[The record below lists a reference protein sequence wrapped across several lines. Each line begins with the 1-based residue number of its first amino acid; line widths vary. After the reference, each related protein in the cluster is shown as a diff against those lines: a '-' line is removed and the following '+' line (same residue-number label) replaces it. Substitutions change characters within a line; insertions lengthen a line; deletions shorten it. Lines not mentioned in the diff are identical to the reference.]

1 MTKTTT
7 KTGPQKEPDPYPL
20 RRLVKPDFVH
30 VCMEN
35 QTFYRVPGVIPAA
48 DRLALIDALPK
59 RLSEAMKAPFVDV
72 VLLDAEGRLKTRF
85 DQRAQ
90 SIKAEVNEVAT
101 QARKLLIAMAR
112 MQPDALAIFE
122 AFGLEVAYYSRPP
135 SQAFAP
141 MQTEEAVAIRQ
152 KIGQTTDLTKTAFD
166 GSSGSG
172 ISKLWDV
179 VQDIETMTHVTAA
192 NIAPKRGKRP
202 GDSLSKA
209 ITCDAARQYKLMFST
224 FPPLTE
230 SGWFAVWLSDL
241 GGKLGPPFSAK
252 QAATALAHWRA
263 YQDPAGKVPG

>member
-1 MTKTTT
+1 MTKKTT
-7 KTGPQKEPDPYPL
+7 KTESESHPDPYAL
-20 RRLVKPDFVH
+20 QRMNKPDFVA

-35 QTFYRVPGVIPAA
+35 QTFYRVPGVIPVA

-59 RLSEAMKAPFVDV
+59 RLSAAMKAPFVDA
-72 VLLDAEGRLKTRF
+72 VLWEAEGLLKTRF
-85 DQRAQ
+85 DQHAQ
-90 SIKAEVNEVAT
+90 SIKAEVDKVKT
-101 QARKLLIAMAR
+101 QARKLLTAMKD

-141 MQTEEAVAIRQ
+141 RQTEEAVAIRQ

-166 GSSGSG
+166 GPSGSG

-179 VQDIETMTHVTAA
+179 VQDIETMAHVTAA
-192 NIAPKRGKRP
+192 NIAPQRGKRP

-209 ITCDAARQYKLMFST
+209 ITRDAARQYKLKFST

-241 GGKLGPPFSAK
+241 GGKLGHPFSAK
-252 QAATALAHWRA
+252 QAATALTQWRA
-263 YQDPAGKVPG
+263 DQDPAGKVPG